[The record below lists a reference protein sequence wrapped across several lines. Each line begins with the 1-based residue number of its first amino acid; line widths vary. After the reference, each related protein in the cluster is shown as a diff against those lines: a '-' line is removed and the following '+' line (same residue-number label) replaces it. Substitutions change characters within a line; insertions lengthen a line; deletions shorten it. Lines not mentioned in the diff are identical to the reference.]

1 MKRFIAVILTL
12 IITASFC
19 GCASMGGV
27 REEKGITDTK
37 RIASASVAICE
48 ILNEL
53 GYENVV
59 GIPETSTGRIPEK
72 YQNAE
77 TIGAPMTPDYEK
89 IKDIAPDLVLSPKSL
104 ESTLAPDYSSAGI
117 NSAFQDLS
125 SVEGMYTASDS
136 LGDLLGK
143 QTEAKKLHDDYKA
156 YMQSYTVSGKDA
168 PNILF
173 SPDIAAK
180 LW

>member
-1 MKRFIAVILTL
+1 
-12 IITASFC
+12 
-19 GCASMGGV
+19 MGGV

-37 RIASASVAICE
+37 RIASTSVAICE